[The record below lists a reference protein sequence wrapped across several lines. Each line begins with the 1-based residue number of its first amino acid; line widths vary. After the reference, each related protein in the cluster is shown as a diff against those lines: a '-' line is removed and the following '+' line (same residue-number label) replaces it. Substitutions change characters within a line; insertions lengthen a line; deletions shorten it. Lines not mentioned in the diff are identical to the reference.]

1 MSRICD
7 PFSYGDGPLESCFWA
22 ETVSISERGPLS
34 ETASADVAIVGA
46 GVTGLNAA
54 LHLAE
59 AGVSVAVLDAKQVG
73 WGASGRNGGFCCLG
87 GAKASHRTLEKRFG
101 QDALSDYLQTER
113 AAVEH
118 VEQLLTRFGWDV
130 DRHSE
135 GETLLAHNARV
146 SQTFPAEAAAF
157 AQTYGLKAQVT
168 HNSELAAQGLGTS
181 FHGAL
186 TLPIGFA
193 LSPRKYLRG
202 LADAAEAA
210 GVKIYGDTPVT
221 ETEYK
226 NGLWHLTTPQGQL
239 TAKKLVIATNG
250 YSSEHIPPWL
260 AGRFLPAQSSIL
272 VTRPLTLAEQK
283 AQSWTSA
290 QMAYDSRNLLHYFRL
305 MPDGR
310 FLFGMRGG
318 LPTTRPAHEAIRTRI
333 KREFAQLFPAWREV
347 ETPHFWGGFVCYS
360 RAQTPFAGKV
370 PGADDLFAA
379 FAFHGN
385 GVAMGSYAGLLLAQE
400 ILGTGTHR
408 HPEIMRATPQRFP
421 LGRARRLLMYPAYLY
436 YAFKDL

>member
-7 PFSYGDGPLESCFWA
+7 PFAYGDGPLKSCFWA
-22 ETVSISERGPLS
+22 ETVSKFERVPLN
-34 ETASADVAIVGA
+34 ETASADAAIVGA

-87 GAKASHRTLEKRFG
+87 GTKASHRTLEKRFG
-101 QDALSDYLQTER
+101 QVALSDYLQAER

-118 VEQLLTRFGWDV
+118 VEQLLSRFGWDV

-157 AQTYGLKAQVT
+157 EQTYGLKAQVT
-168 HNSELAAQGLGTS
+168 HQSELAAQGLGTS

-193 LSPRKYLRG
+193 LNPRKYLRG
-202 LADAAEAA
+202 LAGAAEAA
-210 GVKIYGDTPVT
+210 GAKIYSDTPVR

-226 NGLWHLTTPQGQL
+226 NGFWHLTTPQGQL
-239 TAKKLVIATNG
+239 TAKKLVVATNG

-318 LPTTRPAHEAIRTRI
+318 LATSRPAHEEIRTRI
-333 KREFAQLFPAWREV
+333 KREFAQLFPAWKDV
-347 ETPHFWGGFVCYS
+347 ETPYFWGGFVCYS

-408 HPEIMRATPQRFP
+408 HPEIMRGTPQRFP
-421 LGRARRLLMYPAYLY
+421 LGRARRLLMYPTYLY